1 MQRGHLRLAYLAGV
15 PLAITACMV
24 GPDYRRPS
32 VQVPSAYKEL
42 RPADFNESKGWKM
55 AQPNDAEPR
64 GPWWEAFQD
73 PQLNAL
79 EAQVNISNQNIL
91 AAEAQ
96 LRGARAAIRVA
107 RSDLF
112 PTITAG
118 AAVARSR
125 SLSSGGAGGPSPRT
139 ETSYQIPIDL
149 SYDLDVWGRIRRNVE
164 ANIASAEATAA
175 DLETVRLSMHAE
187 LAADYFAL
195 RGLDTQKQLLDLTV
209 AAFERALQLTLN
221 RYNQGIVS
229 QVDVAQARTQLET
242 TRAQAIDV
250 GVQRAQFEHAI
261 ALLIGKPAAEFTI
274 PPSPI
279 SAPPPAPLTV
289 QPPAIPAGLPSE
301 LLERRPD
308 IAAAERRLAAANAQ
322 IGIAQAAFFPTITL
336 SGTVGVANFSLADLF
351 SWPSR
356 LWSVGASLTEIVFD
370 AGRRKAV
377 TEEAQASYDAT
388 VANYR
393 QTVLT
398 AFQGVEDN
406 LAALRLLAEEAAQ
419 QENAVKAAEAA
430 LTLALNRYRG
440 GVTTYLEVITAQA
453 AALTAERDAIDILT
467 RRMTA
472 AVQLIQALGGGWEGL
487 VPDHELT
494 EKAEEVRHP

>member
-1 MQRGHLRLAYLAGV
+1 MQRGHLRLAFLAGL

-107 RSDLF
+107 RADLF

-118 AAVARSR
+118 AEVARSR

-175 DLETVRLSMHAE
+175 DLETVQLSMHAE

-250 GVQRAQFEHAI
+250 GVQRAQVEHAI
-261 ALLIGKPAAEFTI
+261 AMLIGKPAAEFTI

-419 QENAVKAAEAA
+419 QESAVKAAEAA

-440 GVTTYLEVITAQA
+440 GVATYLEVIIAQA
-453 AALTAERDAIDILT
+453 AALNAERDAIDILT